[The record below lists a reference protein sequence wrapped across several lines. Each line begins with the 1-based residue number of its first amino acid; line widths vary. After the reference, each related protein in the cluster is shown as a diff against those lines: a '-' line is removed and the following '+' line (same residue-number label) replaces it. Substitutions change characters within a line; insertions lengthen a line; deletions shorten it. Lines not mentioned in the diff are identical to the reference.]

1 MPPLLASK
9 SSPGREH
16 MTEKS
21 YKSAQNFGS
30 RLTLKAKDDDLLLFN
45 QVKSQEGDNFLL
57 HTADD
62 FEDSL
67 SKMRHFSDFKLGI
80 NIPTRGEAGDL
91 LSVEGDKNDYDWLLT
106 PPDTPLFSKLDE
118 GVSQPIKLAP
128 RGRIR
133 SQPIPIS
140 KLVTEK
146 SYRRSQTSYSPQRLN
161 PSPRSSGTLV
171 RVGGRSSSSTQSSP
185 PPVIQSTT
193 PTRGSYSP
201 PNKPYTPTHKSST
214 TTLPRT
220 STSCS
225 NHAPNCGGRGASP
238 VNETHVNL
246 SFPKSQGWQKTFP
259 DLNSDAP
266 PNMRASSLAPSI
278 SHVRGSSPASR
289 NEKELSMK
297 LRRKSMSPTSSRSFG
312 SSHGSEEVHI
322 SSYCTYSGDFVEGS
336 LNSRTLGVSRS
347 PPPRKAGSLANNK
360 AMSFSRMPSRTS
372 PSNSAPKR
380 SFDSALKLM
389 DQRRIPQNMFR
400 PLLSGVP
407 TTTFQPI
414 YSRNSSLTTSSS
426 TSSDQGVIIV
436 AEDLEG
442 TEIEQNVLHGGQ
454 KRTEDFDTHQEVFL
468 FDKVDDIVKDTSD
481 ETLFGNSQALCEDSG
496 EIMRY
501 KSDLDEIQN
510 AIVRAAI
517 CSKCCK
523 EFGID
528 EMIGIKNFCNQ
539 CAEEDRFFTAEIPST
554 CGPYNENDSSQVDT
568 AVDAVIQDDIQ
579 SAIVRTAICSKCC
592 KEFGN
597 DETIG
602 SKTFCNQCAED
613 DRFFT
618 AEIASTCE
626 PYNEN
631 DSSQVD
637 TAVDAVIQERKLN
650 CEALKFHEDDEEVS
664 LGQHESNSA
673 LAAELS
679 SNSVLMQWLDQN
691 ESQPSYHHL
700 GIKMNV
706 KDDVPEVAGISV
718 LLQGSSS
725 TKWPSLE
732 GKTLSATNIL
742 SSVPSYD
749 RHSDNVL
756 RRNIGLDSSSTTSVV
771 QHQLSSK
778 TEAFGVE
785 MDIDNDASFNS
796 CEPRNVRNEFDGNFG
811 SAEYLEYDSSRD
823 MTMVS
828 EEHGDSLDQ
837 SNLNP
842 TTTSSSRPVIFE
854 EYRSLHADTC
864 RSLGNE
870 IDEIFSSAEYLEC
883 ESFSDIKVVS
893 EDNSDTLDRSNLNSA
908 PFSRPVISEECR
920 FVHPDNYRA
929 ASTSEGNNDL
939 SCSSTAEI
947 PCADDCSSSTYTDED
962 HQNSGSAVVNMERA
976 TDISLCSEMA
986 EHHIMGNYTCE
997 NVILET
1003 GTNSSSI
1010 VIIESQDGYSESM
1023 EWKNECTPSHD
1034 PTSPEHSN
1042 EHSVSQ
1048 TSKNDMHLC
1057 SSESG
1062 AVVLENGASAM
1073 MVEGPRGSLSRNLTL
1088 EEATDTILFC
1098 SSIIHDLA
1106 YNAATIAAENEQ
1118 EPLAEH
1124 LAPLPVTIEK
1134 SIPRLREESAK
1145 MSSKPTPKPQKL
1157 KRNTIEIRP
1166 KAPLREVVN
1175 TNIEE
1180 FTAPTDEFPRKLQVP
1195 KPPKLESKCSCSV
1208 M

>member
-1 MPPLLASK
+1 MPPLPALK

-21 YKSAQNFGS
+21 YKSGQNFGS

-45 QVKSQEGDNFLL
+45 QVKNQEGDNFLL

-67 SKMRHFSDFKLGI
+67 SKMRHFSGFKLGI

-91 LSVEGDKNDYDWLLT
+91 LNVEGDKNDYDWLLT

-140 KLVTEK
+140 RSVTEK

-161 PSPRSSGTLV
+161 TSPRTSGTLA

-220 STSCS
+220 STSSS

-259 DLNSDAP
+259 GLNSDAP

-312 SSHGSEEVHI
+312 SSHGSEVHI
-322 SSYCTYSGDFVEGS
+322 SSYCTYSGDFDEES

-360 AMSFSRMPSRTS
+360 DMSFSRMPSKTS

-380 SFDSALKLM
+380 SFDSALRLM

-414 YSRNSSLTTSSS
+414 YSRNSSLSTSSC

-442 TEIEQNVLHGGQ
+442 TEIEQNVLYGGP
-454 KRTEDFDTHQEVFL
+454 KRTEDFDTHEEVFL
-468 FDKVDDIVKDTSD
+468 FDKVDNKIKDTSD
-481 ETLFGNSQALCEDSG
+481 ETLFGNSQALCEDFG
-496 EIMRY
+496 EIIRY
-501 KSDLDEIQN
+501 KSDLDDIQN
-510 AIVRAAI
+510 AIVR
-517 CSKCCK
+517 
-523 EFGID
+523 
-528 EMIGIKNFCNQ
+528 
-539 CAEEDRFFTAEIPST
+539 
-554 CGPYNENDSSQVDT
+554 
-568 AVDAVIQDDIQ
+568 
-579 SAIVRTAICSKCC
+579 TAI
-592 KEFGN
+592 
-597 DETIG
+597 
-602 SKTFCNQCAED
+602 
-613 DRFFT
+613 
-618 AEIASTCE
+618 
-626 PYNEN
+626 
-631 DSSQVD
+631 
-637 TAVDAVIQERKLN
+637 
-650 CEALKFHEDDEEVS
+650 
-664 LGQHESNSA
+664 
-673 LAAELS
+673 
-679 SNSVLMQWLDQN
+679 
-691 ESQPSYHHL
+691 
-700 GIKMNV
+700 IKMNV

-725 TKWPSLE
+725 TKWPILQ
-732 GKTLSATNIL
+732 GKALSATNIL

-749 RHSDNVL
+749 RHNDNVL
-756 RRNIGLDSSSTTSVV
+756 RRSIGLDSSSTTSVV
-771 QHQLSSK
+771 
-778 TEAFGVE
+778 
-785 MDIDNDASFNS
+785 
-796 CEPRNVRNEFDGNFG
+796 
-811 SAEYLEYDSSRD
+811 
-823 MTMVS
+823 
-828 EEHGDSLDQ
+828 
-837 SNLNP
+837 
-842 TTTSSSRPVIFE
+842 
-854 EYRSLHADTC
+854 
-864 RSLGNE
+864 
-870 IDEIFSSAEYLEC
+870 
-883 ESFSDIKVVS
+883 
-893 EDNSDTLDRSNLNSA
+893 
-908 PFSRPVISEECR
+908 
-920 FVHPDNYRA
+920 
-929 ASTSEGNNDL
+929 NNDL

-947 PCADDCSSSTYTDED
+947 SCADDCSSSTYTDED

-976 TDISLCSEMA
+976 TDISLSSEMA

-1010 VIIESQDGYSESM
+1010 VTIESQDGYSESE
-1023 EWKNECTPSHD
+1023 EWKNECAPSHD
-1034 PTSPEHSN
+1034 PPSPELSN

-1062 AVVLENGASAM
+1062 AEVLENGASAI
-1073 MVEGPRGSLSRNLTL
+1073 MVEGPRGRLSRNLTL

-1124 LAPLPVTIEK
+1124 LAPLPVTILEK
-1134 SIPRLREESAK
+1134 SIPGLRGESAK
-1145 MSSKPTPKPQKL
+1145 MSTKPKPKPQKF
-1157 KRNTIEIRP
+1157 KRKKVEIQP
-1166 KAPLREVVN
+1166 KAPLKEVVN
-1175 TNIEE
+1175 TNIEG
-1180 FTAPTDEFPRKLQVP
+1180 FTAPTDEFPRKLEVA